1 VLVTWHL
8 INEFAPFEG
17 SESGF
22 YQWLLSNCHKID
34 SLVLKVYLSNCPAD
48 RVKCILKFII
58 FCSTPTETAVMQ
70 TLKMDA
76 SASADYSIVI
86 PIFNE
91 EATLPELWRQ
101 LSSVLHRIEGVC
113 EVIFV
118 NDGSIDNSLSI
129 LLDLSASHPEIKII
143 TFSRNFGHQCALSA
157 GIDYASGKAV
167 ILMDGDLQD
176 DPEAIL
182 KFVDKWK
189 QGYEVVY
196 AIRHKRK
203 ESWVKKFMFKSFYFL
218 QSSISSIQLPLDAGI
233 FSLMDCKVVHVLKHM
248 PERNRYISG
257 LRAYAGF
264 KQIGVLVERGSRY
277 HGQPRVS
284 LVKLFKLAFDGI
296 FSLSTL
302 PLRIATILGF
312 LCAFTAFILG
322 LIGLY
327 FKFVLGLEFLSWA
340 YGLTTTF
347 FIGGVQLLSLGI
359 VGEYVGRIY
368 EEVKQRPY
376 YVVDRLIGFE
386 QRCPIDEKV
395 AGNVMR

>member
-1 VLVTWHL
+1 
-8 INEFAPFEG
+8 
-17 SESGF
+17 
-22 YQWLLSNCHKID
+22 
-34 SLVLKVYLSNCPAD
+34 
-48 RVKCILKFII
+48 
-58 FCSTPTETAVMQ
+58 MQ
-70 TLKMDA
+70 TLRLDV
-76 SASADYSIVI
+76 SAAIDYSIVI

-101 LSSVLHRIEGVC
+101 LYSVLGKVAGLW
-113 EVIFV
+113 EVVFV
-118 NDGSIDNSLSI
+118 NDGSSDDSLPI
-129 LLDLSASHPEIKII
+129 LLGLHANHPEIKII

-157 GIDYASGKAV
+157 GIDHASGKAV

-176 DPEAIL
+176 DPAAIL
-182 KFVDKWK
+182 KFVDKWQ

-196 AIRHKRK
+196 AIRQKRK
-203 ESWVKKFMFKSFYFL
+203 EGFVKKFLFKSFYFL

-233 FSLMDCKVVHVLKHM
+233 FSLMDRKVVHVLKHM

-264 KQIGVLVERGSRY
+264 RQTGVLVERGPRY

-284 LVKLFKLAFDGI
+284 IIKLFKLAFDGI

-302 PLRIATILGF
+302 PLRLSTILGF
-312 LCAFTAFILG
+312 ICAFTAFILG

-386 QRCPIDEKV
+386 QRSPIDEPT
-395 AGNVMR
+395 ADNVMR